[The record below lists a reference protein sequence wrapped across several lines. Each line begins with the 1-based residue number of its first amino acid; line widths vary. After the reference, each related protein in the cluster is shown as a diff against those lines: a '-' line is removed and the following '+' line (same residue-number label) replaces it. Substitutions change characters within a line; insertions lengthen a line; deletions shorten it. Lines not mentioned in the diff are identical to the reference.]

1 VAKKN
6 TVALKHFA
14 FDKLSIFDA
23 SDKVVY
29 LRLVEV
35 ESVVKKVSGKLN
47 ILDASLHNKVNA

>member
-1 VAKKN
+1 MAKT
-6 TVALKHFA
+6 TVALKHFYA

-23 SDKVVY
+23 SDKVVH

-47 ILDASLHNKVNA
+47 ILDASLHNKVNG